1 MFLGS
6 WAWSLPRTSRRSL
19 WAVVWSR
26 GESLKRFSTSLCFEV
41 SFIHN
46 YSWTNRHFHRKRNFK
61 CTLLLLKIT
70 VKNHKQHFQTLT
82 IPNKDFPPHDIVYK
96 YFPKNK
102 AILASKRKYAMHLIL
117 APLTIIYYCHLL
129 ATGGDAVWGRS
140 RRGEG
145 RGWVDRGT
153 GQTQVLSQ
161 PFARHAWHQN
171 KQSLLKFPDPF
182 WTTCVDFFQVW
193 WSLPNSWAEQR
204 EDYW

>member
-1 MFLGS
+1 MHFTSAQDYCQEPQATLSDFDHTKQRFFPRWYSVQIFSKKQSNFGVEEEICNAPYFGS
-6 WAWSLPRTSRRSL
+6 LDL
-19 WAVVWSR
+19 WM
-26 GESLKRFSTSLCFEV
+26 
-41 SFIHN
+41 
-46 YSWTNRHFHRKRNFK
+46 
-61 CTLLLLKIT
+61 
-70 VKNHKQHFQTLT
+70 
-82 IPNKDFPPHDIVYK
+82 P
-96 YFPKNK
+96 
-102 AILASKRKYAMHLIL
+102 
-117 APLTIIYYCHLL
+117 IISYYCHLL